1 MPTIFYALIPVF
13 AWGTWLAPSQNVRFN
28 NQQIKTF
35 YVGVANLG
43 LAFLVAW
50 LARSGQIDAAGFWP
64 PFIGGLVWAVSA
76 FCAFTATNKIG
87 IAKAFGIWAPLN
99 IIVSMIWGGLL
110 FGEFVNTGPLGIFL
124 LVLSIGVIIG
134 GVLMIIFARG
144 GGEKT
149 QDRRTFLIGVL
160 GAVAAGILWGSYFI
174 PIKLSGESMWV
185 AAFPMA
191 IGIFVGSTFLAI
203 LPCQSFRL
211 EKSSDYLRVFLTGI
225 LWAVGNYGSLLL
237 IDLLGAGKGF
247 TISQLSIVVNA
258 LVGIYLL
265 KDPLPGTRVAR
276 LTLAGCIVAMVGGIL
291 LVNLP

>member
-50 LARSGQIDAAGFWP
+50 LARSGQIAATGFWP

-110 FGEFVNTGPLGIFL
+110 FGEFVNTGPLGILL

-149 QDRRTFLIGVL
+149 QDRRSFLIGVL

-203 LPCQSFRL
+203 LPRQSFRL
-211 EKSSDYLRVFLTGI
+211 EKSTDYLRVFLTGI

-258 LVGIYLL
+258 LVGIYIL